1 MPKHTQL
8 EFLEL
13 TDFTTGKAML
23 LRRDL
28 IVAVHQH
35 AKDADCTVVCMN
47 VIANGTT
54 VWYGVRESVD
64 IIGKK
69 MRPQ

>member
-1 MPKHTQL
+1 MAKHTL
-8 EFLEL
+8 EFLAL

-28 IVAVHQH
+28 IMAVHPH
-35 AKDADCTVVCMN
+35 VKDEGCTVVCTT